1 MRIDA
6 VDKTPLESCL
16 YVVYGSLSQ
25 NGFCFESLILFF
37 LYMMVHYLR
46 FFCILIPQN
55 NSDGC
60 SYTSSAEQ
68 CYLDF
73 VGTSLG
79 NIDSFSLHNKYMF

>member
-1 MRIDA
+1 
-6 VDKTPLESCL
+6 
-16 YVVYGSLSQ
+16 
-25 NGFCFESLILFF
+25 
-37 LYMMVHYLR
+37 MMVHNLR

-79 NIDSFSLHNKYMF
+79 NIDSFSLHNKYIFLLMQLYLEAKYRPYT

>member
-1 MRIDA
+1 
-6 VDKTPLESCL
+6 
-16 YVVYGSLSQ
+16 
-25 NGFCFESLILFF
+25 
-37 LYMMVHYLR
+37 MMVHNLR

-73 VGTSLG
+73 VGTSRG